1 MCITIPKGL
10 EQQKHTYTLQSL
22 WTGWTFAPRWMLPA
36 LWTDPRGV
44 VAHRVSR
51 PGDVA
56 EVTPEKSGWWFEP
69 L

>member
-1 MCITIPKGL
+1 MT
-10 EQQKHTYTLQSL
+10 HTLSNPF
-22 WTGWTFAPRWMLPA
+22 GMVRHSAPRWMLPA

-56 EVTPEKSGWWFEP
+56 VV
-69 L
+69 